1 MKTDYISKIIHR
13 YFSGD
18 YPPEMQEKLQ
28 AWLLNEDKMLRK
40 EETLLCLWDELKV
53 TNDECVYTSLQEIK
67 RKLAFQDTGN
77 TEKNRK
83 HAHSDKRTRL
93 RAAFLSMAAISLLCV
108 LGGWWYYFSTHTE
121 WINVTTAYGENT
133 LCLLPDSSSVWIKP
147 GSTLSYPKS
156 FKGNFRQ
163 VRLSGEAR
171 FAVTKNAGKPFIIQT
186 NTFAI
191 QVLGTTFHVS
201 DYPDNQQT
209 AARLEE
215 GKIQITLPHNKKYIL
230 SPNQKIIVDKITRTA
245 AITST
250 CFSNWKEGELI
261 FEDMPLHDILQGLK
275 RHYGIPFLYRDFHP
289 DKERYSIK
297 FASDETVEQALD
309 LLQTL
314 TENFIWNKHNNQI
327 IIHSWHK

>member
-67 RKLAFQDTGN
+67 RKLAFQDAGN

-93 RAAFLSMAAISLLCV
+93 RTAFLSMAAISLLCV
-108 LGGWWYYFSTHTE
+108 LGGCWYYFSAHTE

-133 LCLLPDSSSVWIKP
+133 LCLLPDSSSVWITP

-156 FKGNFRQ
+156 FKGNSRQ

-171 FAVTKNAGKPFIIQT
+171 FAVTKDAGKPFIVQT

-191 QVLGTTFHVS
+191 QVLGTIFHVS

-215 GKIQITLPHNKKYIL
+215 GRIQITLPHNKKYIL

-245 AITST
+245 AVTST

-275 RHYGIPFLYRDFHP
+275 RHYGIPILYRDFHP

>member
-1 MKTDYISKIIHR
+1 MKTDYISEIIHR
-13 YFSGD
+13 YFAGD
-18 YPPEMQEKLQ
+18 YPPEMHEKLQ

-53 TNDECVYTSLQEIK
+53 TNDERVYTSLQEIK
-67 RKLAFQDTGN
+67 QKLAFQDAGN

-93 RAAFLSMAAISLLCV
+93 RTAFLSMAAISLLCV
-108 LGGWWYYFSTHTE
+108 LGGCWYYFSARTE

-133 LCLLPDSSSVWIKP
+133 LCLLPDSSSVWITP

-156 FKGNFRQ
+156 FKGNSRQ

-171 FAVTKNAGKPFIIQT
+171 FAVTKDAGKPFIVQT

-191 QVLGTTFHVS
+191 QVLGTIFHVS

-275 RHYGIPFLYRDFHP
+275 RHYGIPILYRDFHP

>member
-1 MKTDYISKIIHR
+1 MKTDYISRIIHR
-13 YFSGD
+13 YFSDD
-18 YPPEMQEKLQ
+18 YPPEMQKKLQ
-28 AWLLNEDKMLRK
+28 AWLLDEDKMLQK

-53 TNDECVYTSLQEIK
+53 TNDDSIYISLKEIK
-67 RKLAFQDTGN
+67 RKLAFQDNEN
-77 TEKNRK
+77 TEQNRK
-83 HAHSDKRTRL
+83 YAYHNKHTPL
-93 RAAFLSMAAISLLCV
+93 RIFFLSMAVISLLCV
-108 LGGWWYYFSTHTE
+108 IGSCWYYFSIRTE

-133 LCLLPDSSSVWIKP
+133 LCLLPDSSSVWINS

-156 FKGNFRQ
+156 FKGNSRE

-171 FAVTKNAGKPFIIQT
+171 FAVTKDTGKPFIVQT

-191 QVLGTTFHVS
+191 QVLGTTFQIS

-209 AARLEE
+209 TARLEE
-215 GKIQITLPHNKKYIL
+215 GKIQITLSHNKKYIL
-230 SPNQKIIVDKITRTA
+230 SPNQKIIIDKITHTA
-245 AITST
+245 NITST
-250 CFSNWKEGELI
+250 CFSNQEEGVLT

-275 RHYGIPFLYRDFHP
+275 RHYGIPILYRDFHP
-289 DKERYSIK
+289 DKEKYSIK
-297 FASDETVEQALD
+297 FTSDDTMEQALD